1 MAFFYTTELQGVCH
15 SYEDNGKKGKEIYK
29 QQTLS
34 TAATTTAAGPQG
46 TLSWECRHLHN
57 ALKKEYI
64 HLVFNASEGKE
75 SLTFL
80 LLTTKKKKNVE
91 KPERNLNVIF
101 ILGHSEMSGLIYR
114 CAEALFVC
122 RGSDRWSL
130 LILLLS
136 LYGYDRYNPTFVS
149 EFSTNLG
156 RAPADFVVLLF
167 FVFKHSN
174 MIFLSMTNKLIK
186 SQWF

>member
-1 MAFFYTTELQGVCH
+1 MTELQGVCH
-15 SYEDNGKKGKEIYK
+15 SYEENGEKGKEIYK

-75 SLTFL
+75 SLIFL

-91 KPERNLNVIF
+91 KTERNLNVIF
-101 ILGHSEMSGLIYR
+101 YFR
-114 CAEALFVC
+114 
-122 RGSDRWSL
+122 
-130 LILLLS
+130 
-136 LYGYDRYNPTFVS
+136 
-149 EFSTNLG
+149 
-156 RAPADFVVLLF
+156 
-167 FVFKHSN
+167 
-174 MIFLSMTNKLIK
+174 
-186 SQWF
+186 SQWNVRVNL